1 MPPDVRQ
8 ACGFLSNNI
17 SQIIAITPPRFLSAA
32 GVCDILGITQTR
44 NDEMSEEQAI
54 RAVVHLYVDG
64 MAFAN
69 EPALRKAFHPRA
81 AIIGNYQGAVEWMT
95 RDEFIAAIV
104 EEGSAPPGTIPLMEI
119 ELIDIEGDAA
129 SVKVVDEFAGMRFSD
144 YLSLVKID
152 GRWSV
157 VNKVYH
163 LHR

>member
-1 MPPDVRQ
+1 VRQ
-8 ACGFLSNNI
+8 AYGFLSNNI
-17 SQIIAITPPRFLSAA
+17 SQIIAITPPAFLSAA
-32 GVCDILGITQTR
+32 GVYDILGITQTR

>member
-1 MPPDVRQ
+1 
-8 ACGFLSNNI
+8 
-17 SQIIAITPPRFLSAA
+17 
-32 GVCDILGITQTR
+32 
-44 NDEMSEEQAI
+44 MSEEQAI

-69 EPALRKAFHPRA
+69 EPALRKALHPRA

-104 EEGSAPPGTIPLMEI
+104 EEGSAPPDTIPLMEI

-144 YLSLVKID
+144 YLSLLKID
-152 GRWSV
+152 GRWSI